1 MTVSDQD
8 VTAKHHDVGGTRRS
22 RVLRPLALATPLA
35 LLFLVS
41 ACGDDATTPTATTG
55 SSATTSGSAGGAA
68 AGGVLTGAVDS
79 DAFVITLK
87 DSTGAPVTS
96 LKAGSYEV
104 KVKDASK
111 IHNFHLTG
119 PGVEEKTTVPEMTD
133 ATWTV
138 TLAAGTYTFKCDP
151 HAKMTGSFT
160 VT

>member
-1 MTVSDQD
+1 MREVAQGYSKKARD
-8 VTAKHHDVGGTRRS
+8 S
-22 RVLRPLALATPLA
+22 RGMRPLALVLPIV
-35 LLFLVS
+35 LLSVLT
-41 ACGDDATTPTATTG
+41 ACGGDATTPTATAG
-55 SSATTSGSAGGAA
+55 SSATTADSAGGAA
-68 AGGVLTGAVDS
+68 GSVLTGDVGEG
-79 DAFVITLK
+79 DAFTITLK

-119 PGVEEKTTVPEMTD
+119 PGVEEKTSVPELAE
-133 ATWTV
+133 ATWKV

-151 HAKMTGSFT
+151 HAKMTGTFT